1 MWRQS
6 DKIVISDIDGTITKS
21 DVRGMI
27 LPLIGRN
34 DNDNVDTDL
43 IDDNV
48 GVADWAQGEVTSLFS
63 KIHSNGYKVLYLS
76 ARSISQAAET
86 KSYLQSLR

>member
-1 MWRQS
+1 M
-6 DKIVISDIDGTITKS
+6 ISDIDGTITKS

-27 LPLIGRN
+27 LPLIGNN
-34 DNDNVDTDL
+34 DNSNDDNHTDL
-43 IDDNV
+43 DDDDA

>member
-1 MWRQS
+1 M
-6 DKIVISDIDGTITKS
+6 ISDIDGTITKS

-27 LPLIGRN
+27 LPLIGTN
-34 DNDNVDTDL
+34 DNDNLTDL
-43 IDDNV
+43 IDDDA

-76 ARSISQAAET
+76 ARSISQSAET